1 MRILAIALAILL
13 LSTAHA
19 AESAAL
25 NIVLKDGHSVELS
38 PSLLAGLTRQQVVST
53 SHGKTAKHEGYN
65 LREILKAAGVD
76 PVEGLRGKQLAG
88 YLTVTAT
95 DGYTVVFALAELYP
109 TLGNTQVV
117 LADSQDGQPLHA
129 SDGPWRLVVPGDQRA
144 ARSVRQVTSIRVSE

>member
-1 MRILAIALAILL
+1 MRFVAFALVILL

-25 NIVLKDGHSVELS
+25 NIVLKDGRSIELS
-38 PSLLAGLTRQQVVST
+38 PSLVRGLTREQVVAT

-65 LREILKAAGVD
+65 LREVLKAAGVD
-76 PVEGLRGKQLAG
+76 PVEGLRGKQLTG

-95 DGYTVVFALAELYP
+95 DGYTVVFALAELDP
-109 TLGNTQVV
+109 TLGNTRVV
-117 LADSQDGQPLHA
+117 LADSRDGQPLDA

-144 ARSVRQVTSIRVSE
+144 ARSVRQVASIRVSE